1 MHDGVGR
8 IDIGDCDI
16 RPPRQLHAIFPGK
29 IEQRRQ
35 HHVRQLDRDAFHPVE
50 GFAARQGFEH
60 VGGSS
65 ADQGFKVDEV
75 RGRDDRCHGAA
86 LRGMSR
92 RVHPDKTNP
101 LLPLGL
107 IGDLDAAK
115 FRTRRVICVV
125 EFDRE
130 DVVITRHRPIRSERR
145 GFAAMHRIVA
155 AELGEQ
161 RPPGV
166 VLIKVGIADVDRGQ
180 RAQRL
185 GHRFAPA
192 LASSGRRAN
201 QR

>member
-155 AELGEQ
+155 AELGNTPAICRKSYVHPIIIARYLDDGETIA
-161 RPPGV
+161 
-166 VLIKVGIADVDRGQ
+166 IK
-180 RAQRL
+180 
-185 GHRFAPA
+185 HR
-192 LASSGRRAN
+192 GRRTPPVGAN
-201 QR
+201 QPR